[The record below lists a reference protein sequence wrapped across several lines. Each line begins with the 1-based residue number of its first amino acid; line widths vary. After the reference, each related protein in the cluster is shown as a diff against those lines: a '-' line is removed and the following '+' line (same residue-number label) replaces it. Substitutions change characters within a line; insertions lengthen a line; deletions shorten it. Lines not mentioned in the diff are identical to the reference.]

1 MCQLHCKTQL
11 DETIIIDNLKSY
23 PINLTAMVETYLERK
38 EKKSL
43 FINFIIIVSVTED
56 VDEPEARQE

>member
-1 MCQLHCKTQL
+1 
-11 DETIIIDNLKSY
+11 
-23 PINLTAMVETYLERK
+23 MVETYLERK

>member
-11 DETIIIDNLKSY
+11 DDNLKIY